1 MKRRSGVHG
10 GVVAS
15 AGGATRAIAVLGIAT
30 VVALPIVPGTPS
42 PPTSMRDVE
51 LAAVT
56 VPPGGVITSFV
67 GNQFLYCSIIC
78 PLLIE
83 TAVTAGVATLRAPIT
98 FLTAAQ
104 SGELLRAIGIAA
116 ASVTGPTNDAAQA
129 AILADGT
136 RVAPRALNAF
146 EVGVVGG
153 LGVIAAAADGLP
165 GIVSA
170 VQAARQD
177 TFTAIN
183 LPVVAN
189 PTPTVTPHGVLQ
201 VAVVEIINV
210 GAAIIFPAFNE
221 VLSAV
226 FDVPDAV
233 AREFAATGKP
243 IRAVAAGAHVAAGH
257 LTDAVTVVTASVVN
271 GLRNIG
277 DRHRGV
283 PPREPDDN
291 DAEFGCPTTSGL
303 VAARTRHDRH
313 RVRRQTPGARSHV
326 ISNRRRVIEKPS
338 ERRHR
343 TASRRPDSAA
353 DRLTQ
358 REAGT
363 AADLA
368 AGHRGRN
375 PRAREVADQS
385 AHPRMRLR

>member
-1 MKRRSGVHG
+1 MKRRSGLRG

-30 VVALPIVPGTPS
+30 VVALPVVPGTPS
-42 PPTSMRDVE
+42 PPTSIRDVE

-116 ASVTGPTNDAAQA
+116 ASVTGPTNDVAQA

-136 RVAPRALNAF
+136 VVAPRALNAL

-201 VAVVEIINV
+201 VTVVEIINV

-233 AREFAATGKP
+233 ARELAATGKP

-257 LTDAVTVVTASVVN
+257 LTDAVTVVAASVVN

-277 DRHRGV
+277 VAIRGSRTANRTTTT
-283 PPREPDDN
+283 PN
-291 DAEFGCPTTSGL
+291 SAATTSGL
-303 VAARTRHDRH
+303 VAAKTRHERTESGG
-313 RVRRQTPGARSHV
+313 RPLSRRIV
-326 ISNRRRVIEKPS
+326 EKPS

-358 REAGT
+358 RDASTG
-363 AADLA
+363 ADLA

-385 AHPRMRLR
+385 AHPRTRLR